1 MTLLIGAAA
10 LVALIVL
17 VIAFVLGR
25 YKVAGPHEAY
35 IITGRKGSPVTNPET
50 GEVSTDLSG
59 QKVVMGASVFVVPF
73 VQRLAILDLASQQI
87 NIHVGSAVSANGIR
101 CALEGVAIVKVGGTE
116 DSVRAAAQRFMG
128 QQSEVSG
135 FTTEVLAGSLRSIVG
150 RLTVEEIIRD
160 RAAFAREVAEEAES
174 ALTPQGLVLDSFQ
187 LQDIQAEGT
196 YLADLGRPEAARA
209 LKEAK
214 IAEASANR
222 ESEEARLQAEE
233 AVAEAQRA
241 YALRTAEIKAETDAA
256 QADADASGPKAQAA
270 QDREVLSA
278 QQTVAEERARLKEL
292 ELDTEI
298 RKPADAARYAKEQD
312 AEATKTAAIRAAEA
326 RQASTIAAAQAA
338 AEESRLTGAGDRQ
351 QREEL
356 ALAVRAEG
364 VAAGEAEKARRA
376 AVAEAV
382 RLEGE
387 AEADAIA
394 ARGQAE
400 AEAMSKKADAYERY
414 GSAALTDLVVA
425 ALPDIV
431 RAGSEP
437 LSAIDKMTVIST
449 DGASSVTKSVTTN
462 VAQLIEMAASLTGV
476 DVSALLS
483 NALGSADRTG
493 PADRAE
499 AESESG
505 NDETSDGLAAIGSGP
520 GPST

>member
-1 MTLLIGAAA
+1 VTLLIAVVAPI
-10 LVALIVL
+10 ALIVL
-17 VIAFVLGR
+17 VVLFVLSR
-25 YKVAGPHEAY
+25 YKVAGPHQAY
-35 IITGRKGSPVTNPET
+35 VITGRKGSPVTNPET
-50 GEVSTDLSG
+50 GEVTTDLSG

-73 VQRLAILDLASQQI
+73 VQRLAVLDLASQQI

-116 DSVRAAAQRFMG
+116 DSVRAAAQRFLG

-214 IAEASANR
+214 IAEAAANR
-222 ESEEARLQAEE
+222 EAEEARLQAEE
-233 AVAEAQRA
+233 AVAEAQRNF
-241 YALRTAEIKAETDAA
+241 ALRTAEIKAETDAA

-270 QDREVLSA
+270 QDREVLAA

-298 RKPADAARYAKEQD
+298 RKPADAARYAKEQE
-312 AEATKTAAIRAAEA
+312 AEATKSAELRAAEA
-326 RQASTIAAAQAA
+326 RQASTIAAAQAS

-356 ALAVRAEG
+356 AQAIRAEG
-364 VAAGEAEKARRA
+364 IAAGDAEKARRA
-376 AVAEAV
+376 AAAEAV

-387 AEADAIA
+387 AEAAAIA
-394 ARGQAE
+394 ARGEAE

-437 LSAIDKMTVIST
+437 LGSIDKMTVIST

-476 DVSALLS
+476 DVAELLS
-483 NALGSADRTG
+483 NAVGGGAQKPLVAASSVESVGSA
-493 PADRAE
+493 AD
-499 AESESG
+499 
-505 NDETSDGLAAIGSGP
+505 GSG
-520 GPST
+520 GSAGAGNGASS